1 MKKSSGNK
9 NLKSSV
15 KTTTSKTAKTNSKVK
30 TKKKNNQKMALIVGI
45 IAVAL
50 IAIGGGY
57 LLSEGDEF
65 GGGFNATI
73 NSTLKYSSF
82 DSDRD
87 SQLTLDNE
95 KYKYT
100 LKVDRNVYKLK
111 KASGKF
117 NRTRN
122 GEVYELDNGVTVENY
137 GKYVAVNLTNTGSS
151 KYQLILFNQTEA
163 KNVRKKI
170 SDSMIK
176 DFSMGLAYSRVN
188 GKTDSAK
195 VSKMAQA
202 YKDEVKSF
210 KIDNL
215 NYCYRK
221 VTNASGTTL
230 SYGTGV
236 CPITYKLYLKNY
248 SQSACKKGNAPYD
261 KWLVQYATCKSSHI
275 EVTANVEVDIAH
287 SSYGTG
293 AWTPVKSSG
302 SSGPEVSNNG
312 QCYCCGNS
320 QGCTYKWSEN
330 GSSPGSNCG
339 KVSKTKDQCTG
350 TATNAI
356 TCNVSNCSKCSSN
369 NYCSICKGDYTPSN
383 GACVCKNIEGCI
395 KYNSSCK
402 CAKCDESEYTLS
414 NGTCKAKS
422 SGGSSGS
429 TQEGTCECYK
439 YEAVCTRVYVVNKC
453 SNCNGTCTYD
463 YELAHYECSET
474 KKHYGLKDNTTCSKL
489 EGINWGGT
497 VKEVKQSY
505 KCGNLTTCT
514 KVCNSHGMYVKSGKC
529 GSGGNG
535 GR

>member
-1 MKKSSGNK
+1 M
-9 NLKSSV
+9 
-15 KTTTSKTAKTNSKVK
+15 
-30 TKKKNNQKMALIVGI
+30 
-45 IAVAL
+45 
-50 IAIGGGY
+50 
-57 LLSEGDEF
+57 SE
-65 GGGFNATI
+65 
-73 NSTLKYSSF
+73 
-82 DSDRD
+82 
-87 SQLTLDNE
+87 
-95 KYKYT
+95 
-100 LKVDRNVYKLK
+100 
-111 KASGKF
+111 
-117 NRTRN
+117 
-122 GEVYELDNGVTVENY
+122 
-137 GKYVAVNLTNTGSS
+137 
-151 KYQLILFNQTEA
+151 
-163 KNVRKKI
+163 
-170 SDSMIK
+170 IK
-176 DFSMGLAYSRVN
+176 VN
-188 GKTDSAK
+188 GKTVFYEATGEGDPVILLHGWLCTHKTVKIIADHLSKNFK
-195 VSKMAQA
+195 VYNVDIVGFGNSELP
-202 YKDEVKSF
+202 DEPMNSDNYGDWLKKLIKALDVKNPILIGHSHGGRT
-210 KIDNL
+210 IL